1 MRSSNSRR
9 ISLALVLVTLSTR
22 TSAVPVPLDDL
33 AGLTATLNSLT
44 GAGSEPVGE
53 SNVRLF
59 SICPFLSCTDLH
71 LRIAARRQR

>member
-1 MRSSNSRR
+1 MRPSTSRR

-44 GAGSEPVGE
+44 GAGSEPGGE
-53 SNVRLF
+53 SNVGL
-59 SICPFLSCTDLH
+59 SSLYPFLSYTDLH
-71 LRIAARRQR
+71 HRIAARRQR